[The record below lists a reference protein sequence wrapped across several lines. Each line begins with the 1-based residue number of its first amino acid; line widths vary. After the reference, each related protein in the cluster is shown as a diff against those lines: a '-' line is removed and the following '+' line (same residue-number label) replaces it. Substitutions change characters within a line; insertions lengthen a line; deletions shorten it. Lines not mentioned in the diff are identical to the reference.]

1 MILRWD
7 FSLRFLRSLIIDKVL
22 YIKDISLVFCQ
33 KMRLWYFFRE
43 KDIYVR
49 VFDDSLSPPYFFLNI
64 IPFVGRIILRSS
76 PPFHHS
82 SPSHNFFRNFF
93 AKSFVVS
100 NNMCT
105 FAATYSPRFPLE
117 QRAQGESFFLP
128 CSVFSYLINA
138 EEDRTDIDNLY
149 STI

>member
-1 MILRWD
+1 M
-7 FSLRFLRSLIIDKVL
+7 
-22 YIKDISLVFCQ
+22 
-33 KMRLWYFFRE
+33 FR
-43 KDIYVR
+43 D
-49 VFDDSLSPPYFFLNI
+49 
-64 IPFVGRIILRSS
+64 SS
-76 PPFHHS
+76 PFYDCV
-82 SPSHNFFRNFF
+82 PSHNFFRNFL

>member
-1 MILRWD
+1 MFEGI
-7 FSLRFLRSLIIDKVL
+7 
-22 YIKDISLVFCQ
+22 
-33 KMRLWYFFRE
+33 FF
-43 KDIYVR
+43 V
-49 VFDDSLSPPYFFLNI
+49 
-64 IPFVGRIILRSS
+64 
-76 PPFHHS
+76 
-82 SPSHNFFRNFF
+82 
-93 AKSFVVS
+93 KSFVIS
-100 NNMCT
+100 NNICT